1 MTWRGKGCPK
11 GDGAMKVLR
20 PAVSLSPD
28 EETLQTWED
37 MRAEL
42 LHEIQDGEA
51 MQDEQ
56 VEAVSLVVATVHR
69 WPFTQ
74 AFALQTVSVSKN

>member
-1 MTWRGKGCPK
+1 
-11 GDGAMKVLR
+11 MKFLK

-28 EETLQTWED
+28 EETLQAWEN

-42 LHEIQDGEA
+42 PHEIQDGEA

-56 VEAVSLVVATVHR
+56 VEAVSLLMASVHR
-69 WPFTQ
+69 WPSTQ

>member
-1 MTWRGKGCPK
+1 
-11 GDGAMKVLR
+11 MKLLGPPVGL
-20 PAVSLSPD
+20 PPD
-28 EETLQTWED
+28 EQTLQAWED

-42 LHEIQDGEA
+42 LHEIQDGGS

-56 VEAVSLVVATVHR
+56 VEDVSRAMACFHR

-74 AFALQTVSVSKN
+74 PFALQTTLLVSKN

>member
-1 MTWRGKGCPK
+1 
-11 GDGAMKVLR
+11 MKVLR

-28 EETLQTWED
+28 EETLQAWED

-69 WPFTQ
+69 WPFTR